1 MVYRASLQFLH
12 SSFPW
17 YEVDVVGHLCLK
29 QDEKCLK
36 RSNCE
41 APKRECVNVEVVG
54 HLCLKQDE
62 KCLKRSNCEAPKR
75 ECVNVE
81 VVGHLCLK
89 QDDTLNTG
97 LKFCTDKGVA
107 LMKQPT
113 KQCKFP

>member
-17 YEVDVVGHLCLK
+17 YEVEVVGHLCLK

-36 RSNCE
+36 RSNCV

-75 ECVNVE
+75 ECVNSQHHSSVAFPNYVLPAHVAE
-81 VVGHLCLK
+81 QLK
-89 QDDTLNTG
+89 
-97 LKFCTDKGVA
+97 
-107 LMKQPT
+107 
-113 KQCKFP
+113 